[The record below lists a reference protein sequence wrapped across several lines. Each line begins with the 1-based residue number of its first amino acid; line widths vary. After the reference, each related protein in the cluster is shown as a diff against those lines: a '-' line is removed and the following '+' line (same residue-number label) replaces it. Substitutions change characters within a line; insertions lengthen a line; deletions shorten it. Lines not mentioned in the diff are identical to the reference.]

1 MADIYTAIADS
12 TRREILSLLLERGG
26 AGEITAADLAELT
39 GVTLPTVTKHLGVL
53 REQGFVRVRE
63 EGRLKYFCLELA
75 PFDALQTWLR
85 PFVGT
90 EYGDEVAVAAVDAN
104 EVAVFAAWAG
114 TDMASTIGRTLAD
127 RRYQA
132 RSAFHGA
139 QERVSNA
146 LPDVVTRRWQNK
158 P

>member
-12 TRREILSLLLERGG
+12 TRRDILTHLLERGG

-39 GVTLPTVTKHLGVL
+39 GVTVPTVTKHLGVL

-63 EGRLKYFCLELA
+63 EGRLRYFCLELA
-75 PFDALQTWLR
+75 PFDALQTWLS

-90 EYGDEVAVAAVDAN
+90 EYGDDVAASAVDEN
-104 EVAVFAAWAG
+104 EAAVFAAWAG
-114 TDMASTIGRTLAD
+114 ADVAATIGRAIAD

-132 RSAFHGA
+132 RSAIQGA

-146 LPDVVTRRWQNK
+146 LPAAVTRRWRN
-158 P
+158 

>member
-12 TRREILSLLLERGG
+12 TRRDILTLLLERGG
-26 AGEITAADLAELT
+26 AGEITASDLAELT
-39 GVTLPTVTKHLGVL
+39 GVTVPTVTRQLGVL

-75 PFDALQTWLR
+75 PFDALQTWLS
-85 PFVGT
+85 PFVATG
-90 EYGDEVAVAAVDAN
+90 YGDDVEAAVVDEN

-114 TDMASTIGRTLAD
+114 TDVASTLGRAIAD

-132 RSAFHGA
+132 RSVIQGA
-139 QERVSNA
+139 QQRVTRA
-146 LPDVVTRRWQNK
+146 LPRRWK
-158 P
+158 D